1 MIFFVNE
8 TRIWRTNLKPGTNV
22 SILSQFTGTCGL
34 LLSCPSVAR
43 KRSCYETYPQVS
55 ILYLASS

>member
-34 LLSCPSVAR
+34 VLSCPSVAR
-43 KRSCYETYPQVS
+43 KDPAMKHTLKFRYYT
-55 ILYLASS
+55 